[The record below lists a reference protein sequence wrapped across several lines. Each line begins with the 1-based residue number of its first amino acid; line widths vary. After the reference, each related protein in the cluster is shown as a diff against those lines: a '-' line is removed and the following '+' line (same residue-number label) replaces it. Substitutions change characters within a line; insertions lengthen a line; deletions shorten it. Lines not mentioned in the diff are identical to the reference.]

1 MKRIIKG
8 RMYNTETAI
17 DCGAWFDDTMSHL
30 CCLMRK
36 KNGEYFINDD
46 TGRIS
51 PISVDEAKQFAE
63 DFLTVDEYIK
73 EFGPVE
79 E

>member
-17 DCGAWFDDTMSHL
+17 DCGAWYDDLHWV
-30 CCLMRK
+30 CLMRK
-36 KNGEYFINDD
+36 KTGEYFINDD
-46 TGRIS
+46 TGRIL